1 MPRVR
6 GGRGRAAWGPA
17 ADVGVG
23 TWPAAG
29 GPLGRCARAP
39 WLTRPRVWCGLRV
52 HRVTWTCPE
61 CGPGSGHP
69 HGGVSM
75 PAPRTLAVSV
85 PDGATAPWLFVCTL
99 HVAAGGSVPSSG
111 HMLLCDVGQEHAL
124 SDPEG
129 MLGRLGPLCA
139 SISPPDTETFQLPE
153 LPDLTAATTRG
164 DSWGRPPLC
173 DGPAPPFPF
182 TSPGRWW
189 GGSQLGRGSRQ
200 AGGHAWGR
208 GADRPFSARPAVR
221 NRRTIGGHGVKR

>member
-1 MPRVR
+1 M
-6 GGRGRAAWGPA
+6 
-17 ADVGVG
+17 GVG
-23 TWPAAG
+23 TWRAAG
-29 GPLGRCARAP
+29 GPRGRRARAP
-39 WLTRPRVWCGLRV
+39 WLTCPRVWCGLRV

-61 CGPGSGHP
+61 CAPGTGHP

-111 HMLLCDVGQEHAL
+111 HTLLCDVGQERAL

-139 SISPPDTETFQLPE
+139 SISPPDTETLQLPE

-164 DSWGRPPLC
+164 DSWGHPPLC
-173 DGPAPPFPF
+173 LRRPSTPISIHVARPVGGEAP
-182 TSPGRWW
+182 SRVGGPGRRVGTR
-189 GGSQLGRGSRQ
+189 GGGAPTAPSPPAQPRA
-200 AGGHAWGR
+200 AGGQSGVT
-208 GADRPFSARPAVR
+208 GLNGNQS
-221 NRRTIGGHGVKR
+221 GH